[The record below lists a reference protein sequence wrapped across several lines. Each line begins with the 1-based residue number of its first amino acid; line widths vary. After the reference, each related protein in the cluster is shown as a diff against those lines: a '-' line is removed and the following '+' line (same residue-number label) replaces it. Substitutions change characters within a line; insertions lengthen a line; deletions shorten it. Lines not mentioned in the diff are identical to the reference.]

1 MNIRLVVIDAQ
12 EDFTRG
18 ALYNHDAIKALPTIR
33 NIVDYA
39 NKNRFSIFYTADTHD
54 KDYMKTQ
61 RGKNLPMEHCIYNS
75 PGWAICPEVAHGNN
89 PIIITKNSFGTVE
102 WEDWDLTIGSANE
115 IYVCGFC
122 TDICVI
128 SNVLILKALYPEVP
142 ITVFEN
148 ACAGVTPEKHAAAL
162 EVMKSCQI
170 NVERW
175 DE

>member
-1 MNIRLVVIDAQ
+1 MNKVLIVIDAQ

-18 ALYNHDAIKALPTIR
+18 ALYNDNAIKALPVIH

-39 NKNRFSIFYTADTHD
+39 NENKFSIFYTADTHD

-61 RGKNLPMEHCIYNS
+61 EGKHLPIEHCIYKS
-75 PGWAICPEVAHGNN
+75 SGWAICPEVSHGHN
-89 PIIITKNSFGTVE
+89 PNLIIKNSFGTI
-102 WEDWDLTIGSANE
+102 DWQHWNLTISNANE

-148 ACAGVTPEKHAAAL
+148 ACAGVTLEKHTAAL
-162 EVMKSCQI
+162 EVMRSCQI
-170 NVERW
+170 NIERW